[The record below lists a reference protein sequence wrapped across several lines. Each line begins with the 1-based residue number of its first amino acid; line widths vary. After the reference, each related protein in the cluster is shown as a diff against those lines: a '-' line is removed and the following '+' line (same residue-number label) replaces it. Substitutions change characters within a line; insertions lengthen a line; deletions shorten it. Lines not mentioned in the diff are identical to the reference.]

1 METPDPTATH
11 ELFQHERVADGYA
24 SSRPYLHPEV
34 FALARDVI
42 GPARRVRALDVGCGT
57 GLSSVALLELAA
69 EVVGTDVSL
78 EMLRRA
84 RRAAGVRYAAA
95 AAESLPFR
103 AGAFDVVVACGS
115 IDWVDK
121 ERFLPLAARLLR
133 PGGWLVP
140 LDFGDTGRS
149 PAIPGLA
156 GWYDGVFQ
164 ARFPRPPARDPIVTA
179 EEAER
184 SGFTAPA
191 RREYASEWAFTA
203 AGYAAFLAT
212 ESNVIAAVEYGSE
225 RGSEAR
231 AWLERELA
239 PLFGGGSRPVSFG
252 GYVQAMRRL

>member
-1 METPDPTATH
+1 MATPDPTSTH
-11 ELFQHERVADGYA
+11 ELFRHDRVADGYA

-34 FALARDVI
+34 FALARGVI
-42 GPARRVRALDVGCGT
+42 GPARRERALDVGCGT
-57 GLSSVALLELAA
+57 GLSSVALLDLAA

-84 RRAAGVRYAAA
+84 RRAPGVLYAAA

-103 AGAFDVVVACGS
+103 AGAFDLVVACGS

-140 LDFGDTGRS
+140 LDFGDAGRS
-149 PAIPGLA
+149 PEIPGLA

-179 EEAER
+179 GEAER
-184 SGFTAPA
+184 DGFTAPEERDFA
-191 RREYASEWAFTA
+191 AAWPFTAREYAE
-203 AGYAAFLAT
+203 FLTT
-212 ESNVIAAVEYGSE
+212 ESNVIAAVEYGAQSA
-225 RGSEAR
+225 SDAR

-239 PLFGGGSRPVSFG
+239 PLFGDGRHPVSFR
-252 GYVQAMRRL
+252 GYVQALRRS